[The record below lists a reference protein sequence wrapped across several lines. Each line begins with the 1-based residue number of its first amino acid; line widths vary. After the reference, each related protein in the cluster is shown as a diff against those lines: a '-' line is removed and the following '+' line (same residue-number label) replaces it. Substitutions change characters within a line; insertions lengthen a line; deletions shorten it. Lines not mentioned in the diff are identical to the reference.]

1 MLINGLQKLTL
12 LDYPGRTACTVFTGG
27 CNFVCPFCHN
37 PGLVLNVSEQPVIPE
52 EEFFVFLDKRKKLL
66 DGVCITGGEPTLQ
79 PDLIEFI
86 KKIKDKGYA
95 VKLDTN
101 GYKPEILHKLMD
113 LGLLDYA
120 AMDIKSSQSK
130 YAEAAGVKKL
140 DIRPV
145 IESADLLLK
154 GSLPFEF
161 RTTVV
166 RQLHKPEDFTEI
178 GQWLKGAPKYFIQNF
193 KDSGDII
200 KQGLSPCSRQELE
213 DMLSALRVYIPSA
226 ELRGED

>member
-1 MLINGLQKLTL
+1 M
-12 LDYPGRTACTVFTGG
+12 
-27 CNFVCPFCHN
+27 
-37 PGLVLNVSEQPVIPE
+37 SEQPVIPE
-52 EEFFVFLDKRKKLL
+52 EEFFAFLDKRKKLL

-178 GQWLKGAPKYFIQNF
+178 GQWLKGAPKYYTNF
-193 KDSGDII
+193 KDSEILLAGS
-200 KQGLSPCSRQELE
+200 QPCSRQ
-213 DMLSALRVYIPSA
+213 SLRTCY
-226 ELRGED
+226 LL